1 MKKGISESKVKRMR
15 NLLTKKYNDKT
26 KIRSGYTKKET
37 IYKEGDMWNENG
49 KQWTI
54 KNGIKRTINKLSS
67 ARKILK
73 TPLCCPKCNNSLNH
87 PAHKAMYR
95 RWGMCLICTTKWEHE
110 MRENGT
116 YAEWYKQFDEK
127 NFNAFLQDVTVEY
140 KEWLEG
146 RDSKHFITEA
156 GDIEDWS
163 GGQDSKELE
172 KEFNDKVKL
181 VLEKRNAKANE

>member
-37 IYKEGDMWNENG
+37 IYKEGDVWNENG

-73 TPLCCPKCNNSLNH
+73 TP
-87 PAHKAMYR
+87 
-95 RWGMCLICTTKWEHE
+95 WEYE
-110 MRENGT
+110 MKENGT
-116 YAEWYKQFDEK
+116 YDEWHKQFDEK
-127 NFNAFLQDVTVEY
+127 NFNAFLNDITVEY
-140 KEWLEG
+140 NEWLKG
-146 RDSKHFITEA
+146 RDSSHYITEA

-163 GGQDSKELE
+163 GGKDSKEL
-172 KEFNDKVKL
+172 KQEFDNKIRE

>member
-1 MKKGISESKVKRMR
+1 MKKGISESKVNRMR

-37 IYKEGDMWNENG
+37 IYKEGDVWSENG

-54 KNGIKRTINKLSS
+54 KNGIKRTINKLSA

-73 TPLCCPKCNNSLNH
+73 TPLCCPKCDTSLNH

-95 RWGMCLICTTKWEHE
+95 RWAMCLFCTTKWERE
-110 MRENGT
+110 MRDNGT
-116 YAEWYKQFDEK
+116 YEEWNKQFDEK

-140 KEWLEG
+140 KEWLES
-146 RDSKHFITEA
+146 RNSKHYITEA

-163 GGQDSKELE
+163 GGQDSEEL
-172 KEFNDKVKL
+172 KLEFDKKIKQ
-181 VLEKRNAKANE
+181 VLEKRNAKAN